1 MFQATLLN
9 INEYLVHEIL
19 ELKILLFFKVKWE
32 LSSPTLQGRYGK
44 YYICIFRITKTNVLL
59 PFISNPVL
67 EQLHALLL
75 SL

>member
-1 MFQATLLN
+1 MVN
-9 INEYLVHEIL
+9 IIFVYL
-19 ELKILLFFKVKWE
+19 EL
-32 LSSPTLQGRYGK
+32 P
-44 YYICIFRITKTNVLL
+44 KTNVLL